1 MMHRMICFVL
11 NMFRKLYTTEHF
23 YSDEKLT
30 LSYERTDLSF
40 FSPKS
45 LTYKDLHLLLMS
57 LFLLGSIKFVLVYFN
72 GSRIRSVYSSSWL
85 ALLLPIC

>member
-1 MMHRMICFVL
+1 MICFVL

-30 LSYERTDLSF
+30 LSYERTDVSF

-45 LTYKDLHLLLMS
+45 LTYKDLYS
-57 LFLLGSIKFVLVYFN
+57 YIYFL
-72 GSRIRSVYSSSWL
+72 
-85 ALLLPIC
+85 